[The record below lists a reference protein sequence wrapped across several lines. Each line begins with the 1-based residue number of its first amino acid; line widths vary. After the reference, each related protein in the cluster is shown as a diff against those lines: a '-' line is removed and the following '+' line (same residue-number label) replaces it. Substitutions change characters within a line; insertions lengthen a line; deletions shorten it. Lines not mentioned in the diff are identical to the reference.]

1 MKLSQI
7 NYKIRDRVEFEL
19 KDPLTNESFD
29 NPAFITVLTIESAE
43 GQKVKLDIER
53 MRIQREKDK
62 LPLLDSNEL
71 VNEARFLFKPLI
83 VAFRGF
89 EYEDGKNVK
98 FDDKGIDF
106 ILQNDIVAMSVW
118 ANAINEGNFL
128 VK

>member
-71 VNEARFLFKPLI
+71 VNEARFLCTGSISLPT
-83 VAFRGF
+83 RTC
-89 EYEDGKNVK
+89 
-98 FDDKGIDF
+98 
-106 ILQNDIVAMSVW
+106 
-118 ANAINEGNFL
+118 
-128 VK
+128 